1 MTDKLPTFEAFWPY
15 YLGEHRMPACRGVH
29 YVGSLAAPLTL
40 VAALTTGN
48 LWLLL
53 LIPICGYGPARVGHF
68 IIEKNRPATFTYP
81 VWSLLGDYK
90 MLGLALRGK
99 MADEVTRLYG
109 SASPHKDAPL
119 PADAG

>member
-53 LIPICGYGPARVGHF
+53 LIPICGYGPAWVGHF

-81 VWSLLGDYK
+81 LWSLLADYK
-90 MLGLALRGK
+90 MVFYALTFRIRP
-99 MADEVTRLYG
+99 ELTRLYG
-109 SASPHKDAPL
+109 SHAPAPDAPL
-119 PADAG
+119 LTA